1 VKGKLA
7 PIQLRHEVRDP
18 IRKSISTVSELL
30 SFFDQKISLDP
41 NAHRSLKVDLIAD
54 IQPVPSDIPTTP
66 SESKFEVVEI
76 EETSKENPKA
86 AKEES
91 KERAEAKEKDKL
103 KPPKKR
109 RFVVI
114 YEDFQLE
121 DIGALSEYR
130 DLRMYYAN
138 RR

>member
-1 VKGKLA
+1 MGFV
-7 PIQLRHEVRDP
+7 
-18 IRKSISTVSELL
+18 STVSELL
-30 SFFDQKISLDP
+30 SFFEQKVSLDP

-54 IQPVPSDIPTTP
+54 IQPLPGDIPITP
-66 SESKFEVVEI
+66 SGTKFEVVEI
-76 EETSKENPKA
+76 EETSKDNPKA
-86 AKEES
+86 AKKES
-91 KERAEAKEKDKL
+91 KKRAEEKEKDKL
-103 KPPKKR
+103 KPPKKQ